1 MYDVNRDT
9 EWKQVAS
16 SNVEAVCYFHASDG
30 RGVIGVM
37 YMARGNTPRAI
48 YHYTHNSPV
57 GSDRRVY
64 EAMLRSP
71 SLGKFRHAY
80 LTPQNGY
87 LVDGPLN
94 S

>member
-1 MYDVNRDT
+1 MLDAARDT
-9 EWKQVAS
+9 EWVFVAS
-16 SNVEAVCYFHASDG
+16 SNVEAVCYFQAADG

-37 YMARGNTPRAI
+37 YLAKGNQPRTI

-64 EAMLRSP
+64 EAMLHAP
-71 SLGKFRHAY
+71 SLGKFRHQY

-87 LVDGPLN
+87 LVDGPFV